1 MDKSYMNLRQMLAGE
16 LPLERV
22 GPHLRH
28 SCRKALLSGQRDL
41 MLLTAKV
48 VIEELAR
55 RGELLGVAIR
65 GGNEAAEGGPFCVVK
80 GTHRLLDLAV
90 FGADQPRIPSGSS
103 GDPTKTQPPERAI
116 KRMLESDFN
125 QEEFFRTLWYMEH
138 AQKMEL
144 GSVRPDEKGAVLLDI
159 LELFELFPPQFA
171 LFVQLHGNDPLPEN
185 QSRLFHM
192 DAEDAANEWAKLR
205 APGHS
210 VWLPDSK
217 ELPYH
222 IRSHQPGVDAVYSA
236 DMDPPFQMA
245 VGVPLFEPDEDP
257 DAKATTEI
265 GLLFLVVRKDMERD
279 QLLRL
284 AGRVSRFVTRSWR
297 KLNEVNHRIHIDPLT
312 GVYNKGFYFEQFP
325 IEIERA
331 RRSGTPLTY
340 VFADLDH
347 FRKFNT
353 DYGHQ
358 NGDRVLRTA
367 AQRLQEELRRVD
379 LVCRY
384 GGEEFV
390 LLLPDTSQES
400 AQEVISRLLDTEFS
414 ATVVM
419 DDVSEE
425 IAVTFSYGA
434 ISFPHGAADGEE
446 LARKAN
452 KLMYLSKEHGRN
464 RCHFWSNDRNHI
476 LMLPTRAGD

>member
-28 SCRKALLSGQRDL
+28 SCRKALLSGNTDL

-55 RGELLGVAIR
+55 RGELLGVAIQ
-65 GGNEAAEGGPFCVVK
+65 GGNEASQGGPFCVVK
-80 GTHRLLDLAV
+80 GSHRLLDLSV
-90 FGADQPRIPSGSS
+90 FGKDQPRIPRGTSPDSASGE
-103 GDPTKTQPPERAI
+103 GAERAI
-116 KRMLESDFN
+116 QRVLDSDFN

-144 GSVRPDEKGAVLLDI
+144 GSFRPDEKGAVLLDI
-159 LELFELFPPQFA
+159 LQLFDLFPPQFA
-171 LFVQLHGNDPLPEN
+171 LFVQLHGDDPLPEN
-185 QSRLFHM
+185 QTRLFHI
-192 DAEDAANEWAKLR
+192 DSEDAANEWSKLR

-210 VWLPDSK
+210 VWLPDAK

-222 IRSHQPGVDAVYSA
+222 IRSRQPGVEAVYSA
-236 DMDPPFQMA
+236 DMDLPFRMA
-245 VGVPLFEPDEDP
+245 VAVPMFEPDDDRE
-257 DAKATTEI
+257 AKATTEA
-265 GLLFLVVRKDMERD
+265 GLLYLVVRKEMDRD

-340 VFADLDH
+340 VFADLDN
-347 FRKFNT
+347 FSTFNT
-353 DYGHQ
+353 NYGHQ

-367 AQRLQEELRRVD
+367 AQRLLEELRRVD
-379 LVCRY
+379 LVCRF

-400 AQEVISRLLDTEFS
+400 AQEVLTRLLDTKFS
-414 ATVVM
+414 ATVVQ
-419 DDVSEE
+419 DEVTEE
-425 IAVTFSYGA
+425 VAVTFSYGR
-434 ISFPHGAADGEE
+434 
-446 LARKAN
+446 LTV
-452 KLMYLSKEHGRN
+452 RN
-464 RCHFWSNDRNHI
+464 WPER
-476 LMLPTRAGD
+476 PTT